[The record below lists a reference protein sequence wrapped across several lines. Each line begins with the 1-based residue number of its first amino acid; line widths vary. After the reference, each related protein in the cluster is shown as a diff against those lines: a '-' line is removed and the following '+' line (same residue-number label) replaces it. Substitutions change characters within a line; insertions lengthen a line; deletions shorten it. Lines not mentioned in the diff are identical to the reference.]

1 MIYVREVF
9 GILIMTKVS
18 INSQDYELDKLSEKA
33 RVAIIQL
40 EYIDKKFNNLS
51 NMLALL
57 ENGRA
62 SYLERL
68 KKEML
73 SKKSGII
80 FDQD

>member
-1 MIYVREVF
+1 
-9 GILIMTKVS
+9 MTKVS